1 MAEEQ
6 QDSGSTTGGESSQA
20 LAEGGAG
27 NTSSSESEEPKDD
40 GVDPMMKYLSTI
52 IQEHSSQ
59 KDRDLVTQVFDEN
72 ADGSGGSQTLT
83 DGEVHGVGTV
93 SKQKAQFSYETI
105 FEKWNVDLTG
115 EQELLFEKEHFLPKW
130 KEYVG

>member
-1 MAEEQ
+1 MAE
-6 QDSGSTTGGESSQA
+6 GA
-20 LAEGGAG
+20 AG
-27 NTSSSESEEPKDD
+27 NTLSSESEDPKDD

-59 KDRDLVTQVFDEN
+59 KDRDLVMKVFDEN

-93 SKQKAQFSYETI
+93 SK
-105 FEKWNVDLTG
+105 
-115 EQELLFEKEHFLPKW
+115 
-130 KEYVG
+130 

>member
-1 MAEEQ
+1 MN
-6 QDSGSTTGGESSQA
+6 GESQV
-20 LAEGGAG
+20 LAEGTAAE
-27 NTSSSESEEPKDD
+27 TSTTSNSVAEDD

-59 KDRDLVTQVFDEN
+59 KDRDFVMKVFDEN

-93 SKQKAQFSYETI
+93 SK
-105 FEKWNVDLTG
+105 
-115 EQELLFEKEHFLPKW
+115 
-130 KEYVG
+130 